1 MAPKPVPGAVRSIC
15 SAVPW
20 RAFGGCV
27 LSVGGGHISAGFN
40 MRPAH
45 PLPTLPSPLPGQV
58 FVMGVFFQTET
69 NSPGLVTAGLISAII
84 GAWFLRW

>member
-1 MAPKPVPGAVRSIC
+1 MAPKLVPGAVRSIC

-20 RAFGGCV
+20 RALGGCV
-27 LSVGGGHISAGFN
+27 LPVGGHLSRLN

-84 GAWFLRW
+84 GAWLLRW